1 MIEVTSLKWTASSMI
16 CRPHGNHKAKA
27 HTHKRG
33 RKKNSIPHGKLPIN
47 KGREKQREKEIMKIQ
62 NNQ

>member
-33 RKKNSIPHGKLPIN
+33 RKKNRAYHMGNYQLTKEGRNRGK
-47 KGREKQREKEIMKIQ
+47 KK
-62 NNQ
+62 